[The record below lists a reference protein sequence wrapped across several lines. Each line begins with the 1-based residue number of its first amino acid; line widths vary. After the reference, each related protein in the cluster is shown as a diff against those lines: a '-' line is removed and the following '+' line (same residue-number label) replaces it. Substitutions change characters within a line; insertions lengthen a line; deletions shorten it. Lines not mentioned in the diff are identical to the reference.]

1 MMESDKMVTDDHEQE
16 EYVLLDLEAV
26 CCQVDIPPDEPYTLS
41 GLDTLNPILTIGDK
55 LKLIGDYEETI
66 GTCLVFSE
74 KETANSTKQVK
85 PVASLQKILKFR
97 FLSEADEKES
107 TDNPPD
113 LPEHI
118 GAASKENPPDLP
130 EHIGAASKENPPD
143 LPEHIGA
150 ANDD

>member
-1 MMESDKMVTDDHEQE
+1 MESDKTVTDDHEEE
-16 EYVLLDLEAV
+16 EYVLLDLDAV
-26 CCQVDIPPDEPYTLS
+26 CCKVDIPPDEPYVLS

-66 GTCLVFSE
+66 GTCLMFSE
-74 KETANSTKQVK
+74 KETAKSVKQVK

-97 FLSEADEKES
+97 FLSEADGKDSTENPPDVPEHIRAAS
-107 TDNPPD
+107 TDNPSD

-118 GAASKENPPDLP
+118 GAASTENPPDLP
-130 EHIGAASKENPPD
+130 EHMA
-143 LPEHIGA
+143 A